1 MSATIGMV
9 LFVGFVLASLPM
21 MGERSFF
28 SIPLFKSNKKVW
40 LRMVEFLLTYAGWI
54 AIGKAF
60 EAQAGQVAKQG
71 WEFYAVTFLLF
82 VIAAFPAFVWRYLW
96 RRT

>member
-1 MSATIGMV
+1 MSVTIGMV

-40 LRMVEFLLTYAGWI
+40 LRMVEFLLA
-54 AIGKAF
+54 
-60 EAQAGQVAKQG
+60 
-71 WEFYAVTFLLF
+71 YAV
-82 VIAAFPAFVWRYLW
+82 
-96 RRT
+96 